1 MLFLHGDWYI
11 SRKRVMQKRHYSSNV
26 ILAYHMR
33 THNSNNV
40 VLALKNFFI
49 YRPIAL
55 IFIYVID
62 PDEKWRLHY
71 LHAKTT

>member
-1 MLFLHGDWYI
+1 
-11 SRKRVMQKRHYSSNV
+11 MQKRHYSNSV
-26 ILAYHMR
+26 ILAYHAC

-55 IFIYVID
+55 IFRYVID
-62 PDEKWRLHY
+62 LDEK
-71 LHAKTT
+71 

>member
-1 MLFLHGDWYI
+1 
-11 SRKRVMQKRHYSSNV
+11 MQKQHYSSNV
-26 ILAYHMR
+26 IFAYHAC

-49 YRPIAL
+49 YRPIVL

-62 PDEKWRLHY
+62 PDEKWRLQY
-71 LHAKTT
+71 LQANTT